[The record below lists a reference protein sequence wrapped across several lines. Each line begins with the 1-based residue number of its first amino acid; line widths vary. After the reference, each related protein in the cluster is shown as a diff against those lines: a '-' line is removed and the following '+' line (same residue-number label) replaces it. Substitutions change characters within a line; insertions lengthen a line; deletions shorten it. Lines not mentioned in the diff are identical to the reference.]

1 MNKLALLLLLSLSAS
16 AQELPWL
23 TRSHDNQRTGWN
35 SGETILSQASVRTK
49 GVRLATII
57 PVCCDA
63 RGVEAQPLIVPN
75 LNGHDLMYLP
85 SESND
90 VRAVDAH
97 TGVSLWP
104 DHAVQDNGKTDGSIV
119 NGVLHLGTPITVTN
133 QVDMWGINQHMGCMS
148 TGVIDPDTDRAYQS
162 CWISMD
168 GSGNASSGRYE
179 MFVID
184 LRSGQLVV
192 PAVPL
197 QGTDTSMWKQRSS
210 LTLTKA
216 GGVKTVFVPHGSIYE
231 TFTGYTGGITA
242 FDVATNKVVANL
254 PMTSGIW
261 MAGQGLVADSQ
272 NYLYAITGNG
282 DFNPGEGFYGEAFV
296 KLRYTPSAKGSP
308 ASLAVI
314 DDWSPW
320 NDYQR
325 VGKPVPTTPKLAGL
339 SEPSANLT
347 PVGGAMSAN
356 LAGAKLTASINEQG
370 QITTLVYPMANGGWS
385 DEDWGSAG
393 PACIF
398 SITTCIATGKDGI
411 GYPINSYHLGQT
423 TAVSVGTAAN
433 YAVLRSPC
441 VWLTMSP
448 GNVPC
453 APANAQTLNFLPN
466 GLTAHLH
473 MTPVQFYDP
482 ILKSW
487 TLFVWGENSAL
498 HKWKVSNAGQP
509 SYIAEGHEFAS
520 ADVRNQVPGGM
531 AGGFCT
537 GSSNGSDPNSAIVA
551 CVIPYGDA
559 NRTVTGGRLLIYDAV
574 HLAADGSLQVLWD
587 SQAWG
592 IAFMMNKFMPP
603 VIDGGAIIVPDFGG
617 RVLIFQ

>member
-1 MNKLALLLLLSLSAS
+1 VIKLAFVLLLAISAS
-16 AQELPWL
+16 AQEMPWL

-35 SGETILSQASVRTK
+35 STETVLTQASVRTK

-75 LNGHDLMYLP
+75 VNGHDLMYLP

-97 TGVSLWP
+97 TGAALW
-104 DHAVQDNGKTDGSIV
+104 A
-119 NGVLHLGTPITVTN
+119 LHLGTPVTVTP

-148 TGVIDPDTDRAYQS
+148 TGVIDPDTLRAYQS
-162 CWISMD
+162 CWVSLD
-168 GSGNASSGRYE
+168 GSGTPGSARYE
-179 MFVID
+179 MFVLD
-184 LRSGQLVV
+184 LKTGTLVT
-192 PAVPL
+192 PAIPL
-197 QGTDTSMWKQRSS
+197 QGMDTSMWKQRAS
-210 LTLTKA
+210 LTLTRTN
-216 GGVKTVFVPHGSIYE
+216 GVKTIFIPHGSIYE

-242 FDVATNKVVANL
+242 FDVASNRVVTTL

-282 DFNPGEGFYGEAFV
+282 DFNPAQHFYGEALI
-296 KLRYTPSAKGSP
+296 KLRYSNKK
-308 ASLAVI
+308 LQVI

-325 VGKPVPTTPKLAGL
+325 TGQQVPSTPKLAGL
-339 SEPSANLT
+339 SAPSANLT
-347 PVGGAMSAN
+347 PVGGAMSPH
-356 LAGAKLTASINEQG
+356 LAGARLTSTINQQG
-370 QITTLVYPMANGGWS
+370 QVTTLVYPMASGGWS

-398 SITTCIATGKDGI
+398 QLTVCVATGKDGI
-411 GYPINSYHLGQT
+411 GYPVNSYHLGQT
-423 TAVSVGTAAN
+423 TAANVGTAAN
-433 YAVLRSPC
+433 YAVLQAPC

-453 APANAQTLNFLPN
+453 APGDARTLNFLPN
-466 GLTAHLH
+466 GMTAHLH

-482 ILKSW
+482 VLKSW

-498 HKWKVSNAGQP
+498 HKWAVSATGKLT
-509 SYIAEGHEFAS
+509 YISEGHEFAS

-537 GSSNGSDPNSAIVA
+537 GSSNGADPNSAILA

-574 HLAADGSLQVLWD
+574 HPAPDGSLQVLWD

-592 IAFMMNKFMPP
+592 IAFLANKFMPP
-603 VIDGGAIIVPDFGG
+603 VIDGGAIIVPDFSG
-617 RVLIFQ
+617 RVLVFQ